1 MPVAASVVTQPP
13 CGDGRDGDTQA
24 IFPLFTGA
32 RTMTGPWVVRVV
44 VPQAADVSATRIS
57 ALTKTDRQAARSM
70 RALIGADDRF
80 IGLLLAFWTHDMLAR
95 SFLLTRRI

>member
-32 RTMTGPWVVRVV
+32 SALAEPLVARVA
-44 VPQAADVSATRIS
+44 VPQAAEVSATRIRTAS
-57 ALTKTDRQAARSM
+57 FSVRPSARSM
-70 RALIGADDRF
+70 RGLIGADDQF
-80 IGLLLAFWTHDMLAR
+80 MGLLLAWRMRHMLAR
-95 SFLLTRRI
+95 SSIL